1 MAPVGV
7 TDAVEMGTIALQ
19 TPACHRR
26 SIRDQSPAYPL
37 MDKSRP
43 KAKIQ
48 SLARANTILDKIA
61 TAPEGRMKL
70 AEIAE
75 AVRLHKNTVFSL
87 LETLRALGY
96 VRQAFGSRE
105 YMLGNRL
112 FELALMSEADLDVA
126 QLARPLMRKMVAIA
140 NESSSLGIPGTDSVL
155 IVTTIESSQGVR
167 GARYSGRHSPYHAAA
182 IGKVILANMSIAE
195 RGTILG
201 DHQFER
207 LTPKTITSAQTLAR
221 ELDEISQRGF
231 ALSLEEEEL
240 GANAVAVPLFGRMRE
255 VVGGI
260 SVWGPAPRL
269 ARDRLM
275 RIGRQL
281 VQESAN
287 FPPDTVI

>member
-1 MAPVGV
+1 M
-7 TDAVEMGTIALQ
+7 E
-19 TPACHRR
+19 
-26 SIRDQSPAYPL
+26 
-37 MDKSRP
+37 KSRP

-48 SLARANTILDKIA
+48 SLARANAILDKIA

-75 AVRLHKNTVFSL
+75 AVRLHKNTAFSL

-96 VRQAFGSRE
+96 VRQASDSRE
-105 YMLGNRL
+105 YLLGNRI
-112 FELALMSEADLDVA
+112 FELALMSESDLDVT
-126 QLARPLMRKMVAIA
+126 QLARPLMRKMVTIA
-140 NESSSLGIPGTDSVL
+140 NESSSLGIPGTNSVL

-182 IGKVILANMSIAE
+182 IGKVLLANMSVAE
-195 RGTILG
+195 RDAILG

-207 LTPKTITSAQTLAR
+207 LTPKTITSARTLAR
-221 ELDEISQRGF
+221 ELDEVNARGF
-231 ALSLEEEEL
+231 ALSLEEEEV

-269 ARDRLM
+269 ARDKLM

-281 VQESAN
+281 VQESAD
-287 FPPDTVI
+287 FPSDTAI

>member
-1 MAPVGV
+1 MTCNDWEIGNSV
-7 TDAVEMGTIALQ
+7 
-19 TPACHRR
+19 PA
-26 SIRDQSPAYPL
+26 SIQ
-37 MDKSRP
+37 MQKSQP

-48 SLARANTILDKIA
+48 SLSRANAILDTIA
-61 TAPEGRMKL
+61 TAPDGRSRL

-96 VRQAFGSRE
+96 VKQVQATRE

-112 FELALMSEADLDVA
+112 FELALMSEVDLDVA
-126 QLARPLMRKMVAIA
+126 QIARPLMRKMVAIA
-140 NESSSLGIPGTDSVL
+140 NESSSLGVPGTDSVL

-182 IGKVILANMSIAE
+182 IGKVILANMSAAE
-195 RGTILG
+195 RDTILG
-201 DHQFER
+201 DHQYER
-207 LTPKTITSAQTLAR
+207 LTPKTITSARMLAR
-221 ELDEISQRGF
+221 ELDEVGERGF
-231 ALSLEEEEL
+231 ALSLEEEEV

-255 VVGGI
+255 IVGGI

-287 FPPDTVI
+287 FPSDTAI